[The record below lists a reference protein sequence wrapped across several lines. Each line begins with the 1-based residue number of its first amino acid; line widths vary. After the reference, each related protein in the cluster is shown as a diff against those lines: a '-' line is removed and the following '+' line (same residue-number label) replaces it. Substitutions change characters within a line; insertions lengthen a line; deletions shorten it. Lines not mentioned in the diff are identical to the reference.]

1 MQLSIL
7 CIFLSYE
14 REYAE
19 DGSISEEDPPQNLI
33 KGTFT
38 SASDFQPSAPAP
50 GEIHG
55 GCSQATDLSPIPV
68 VFTPGEGRFFLPS
81 FPEELGEDCLRKVHR
96 RKGK

>member
-19 DGSISEEDPPQNLI
+19 DGSISEEGPPQNLI
-33 KGTFT
+33 KDTFT

-55 GCSQATDLSPIPV
+55 GCSQATDLSPVPV
-68 VFTPGEGRFFLPS
+68 AFTPGEGERVLSSLFS
-81 FPEELGEDCLRKVHR
+81 RGTR
-96 RKGK
+96 